1 MLTDKARKIADE
13 AKSKGMW
20 LYDPSYKKWYSPEDF
35 KHIFH
40 FDNSSDEFLK
50 SLQLRH
56 PSESIKAGFQRLMD
70 IQNKLQAFITLV
82 RKTLSLRQQISDTWL
97 VLVTVLI

>member
-1 MLTDKARKIADE
+1 MLTDRARKIADD

-40 FDNSSDEFLK
+40 YANASDEFLQK
-50 SLQLRH
+50 LQLRH
-56 PSESIKAGFQRLMD
+56 PFEGIQAGF
-70 IQNKLQAFITLV
+70 
-82 RKTLSLRQQISDTWL
+82 
-97 VLVTVLI
+97 

>member
-1 MLTDKARKIADE
+1 MLTDKARKMADE

-40 FDNSSDEFLK
+40 YANANDEFLK
-50 SLQLRH
+50 NLQLRH
-56 PSESIKAGFQRLMD
+56 PVEAY
-70 IQNKLQAFITLV
+70 
-82 RKTLSLRQQISDTWL
+82 RQGSRG
-97 VLVTVLI
+97 

>member
-40 FDNSSDEFLK
+40 YANADDEFLQK
-50 SLQLRH
+50 LQLRH
-56 PSESIKAGFQRLMD
+56 PS
-70 IQNKLQAFITLV
+70 
-82 RKTLSLRQQISDTWL
+82 
-97 VLVTVLI
+97 

>member
-1 MLTDKARKIADE
+1 MLTDKARKVADE

-40 FDNSSDEFLK
+40 FDNAIEEFLQK
-50 SLQLRH
+50 LQLRH
-56 PSESIKAGFQRLMD
+56 PFDGIHAGFQRLTD
-70 IQNKLQAFITLV
+70 IQTKLEAFIRMV
-82 RKTLSLRQQISDTWL
+82 MDYYKK
-97 VLVTVLI
+97 